1 MKIRI
6 LKCSHQQLPK
16 YVEFDSQIED
26 IKSCIFVMESEFSG
40 RRGYYAYKRWIPGN
54 RKIQLSPRICGVSEC
69 ELNIFFERT
78 ISFREFTSSDGICE
92 KYPHMSQD
100 RVREF
105 TLSALKRMHLASQK
119 EEILRQLLEGKT
131 KMELISSG
139 YTSLADIDKYL
150 LSYEQCIDYSCH
162 SEYEKKIVKEAAEFF
177 NKGQVEFLYTSET
190 FAEKFGIPLS
200 LVNEVQT
207 NILNNQSC
215 LTEGETE
222 RIRILLNVSDYQ
234 VLSSADKEFMQEMC
248 NKIARFYLTEE
259 KKHYCK
265 QVESICQNG
274 AVHER
279 ELCELALNNCL
290 DYYKLRKTC
299 QWMRCGIIKKH
310 ISLKRVAEFL
320 E

>member
-16 YVEFDSQIED
+16 FVEFDSQIED
-26 IKSCIFVMESEFSG
+26 IKSCIFVMESEFSDC
-40 RRGYYAYKRWIPGN
+40 RGYYAYKRWIPGN

-78 ISFREFTSSDGICE
+78 ISFREFTSSDGIFE

-139 YTSLADIDKYL
+139 CTSLADIDKYL
-150 LSYEQCIDYSCH
+150 VSYEQCIDYSCH
-162 SEYEKKIVKEAAEFF
+162 SEYEKKIVKEAAECF

-215 LTEGETE
+215 LTEGETD
-222 RIRILLNVSDYQ
+222 RIRILLNISEYQILSD
-234 VLSSADKEFMQEMC
+234 ADKEFMQEMC
-248 NKIARFYLTEE
+248 KKIARFYLTEE
-259 KKHYCK
+259 RKYYCK
-265 QVESICQNG
+265 QVESIRKNG
-274 AVHER
+274 SVYEHE
-279 ELCELALNNCL
+279 LYELALNNCL

-299 QWMRCGIIKKH
+299 QWMKCGIIRKHTALKK
-310 ISLKRVAEFL
+310 VTEFL